1 MIDLK
6 NQEPGTGDYQ
16 FNVQPGYILANR
28 RAYQA

>member
-1 MIDLK
+1 MIDLE
-6 NQEPGTGDYQ
+6 NQEPGDYQ

>member
-6 NQEPGTGDYQ
+6 NGKTGDYQ
-16 FNVQPGYILANR
+16 FNVQPAARMASR